1 MNKKNQV
8 AITLGLMC
16 FILTALI
23 VVQVNTINN
32 ANSAIGQARNEND
45 LRDEVLKW
53 KEKYDVTYSNLEKA
67 EKNLEN
73 LRQNASNNDETTKQM
88 EEELKT
94 ANKLLGL
101 TELTGDGIVITLE
114 DGTDLIHQEDL
125 IYVVN
130 ELKNAGAEAIS
141 INGQRLVSTSFISCD
156 GNVILINGNKIGTPF
171 VVQAIGYP
179 STLYGA
185 LMRNGGYLE
194 KLQDIGIKVETKKV
208 ENIVIQKYNGIID
221 SKYMKVVE

>member
-45 LRDEVLKW
+45 LRDEVLRW

-208 ENIVIQKYNGIID
+208 ENIVIQKYNGFQIYEGSRVGD
-221 SKYMKVVE
+221 